1 MNYIVVFMNPEE
13 GRSHFNIFTYDT
25 GARAFAKEKMKEGFT
40 VVYVAKIE
48 AHAEIQYSL
57 VNVNT
62 DAF

>member
-1 MNYIVVFMNPEE
+1 MNPEE